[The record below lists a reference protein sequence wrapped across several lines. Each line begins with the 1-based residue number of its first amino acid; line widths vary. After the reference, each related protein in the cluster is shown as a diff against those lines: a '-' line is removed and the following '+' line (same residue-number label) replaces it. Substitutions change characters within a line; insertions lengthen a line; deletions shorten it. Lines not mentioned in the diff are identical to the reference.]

1 MDNKQTG
8 ALISRLRKAKN
19 MTQKEL
25 AEKLAVTDKA
35 VSKWE
40 RGLGYPDI
48 SILPLLA
55 SILGVTV
62 EEILSGDEI
71 KTVKTMPNRFLTGDF
86 FKSKL
91 VKAIIFIQIGLT
103 ILVALTAL
111 VSLLYA
117 KEMGSEAIWQ
127 TLKGLF
133 AVWFMCISIFGFLPL
148 FAAALIYYLRH
159 K

>member
-1 MDNKQTG
+1 MTADGALQTKRASCPTESRCPTDNKTLF
-8 ALISRLRKAKN
+8 A
-19 MTQKEL
+19 
-25 AEKLAVTDKA
+25 
-35 VSKWE
+35 
-40 RGLGYPDI
+40 
-48 SILPLLA
+48 
-55 SILGVTV
+55 
-62 EEILSGDEI
+62 
-71 KTVKTMPNRFLTGDF
+71 PNRFLAGDF

-103 ILVALTAL
+103 ALVALTAV

-133 AVWFMCISIFGFLPL
+133 TVWFMFIVIFGFLPL
-148 FAAALIYYLRH
+148 IICYIRYKLSTKEKAA